1 MSSSTPNE
9 GPTAGVQHIIRLALL
24 IGVASFGAVAWF
36 LRQAN
41 AAPDIAESS
50 QMLGIA
56 FFVIVAGS
64 TGAMLFIR
72 KRRADAKTAREAAT
86 MNIVGWALAEGAA
99 FLGAI
104 ILLLTGNFVPFVI
117 GVAYMLAAFA
127 LFPIE

>member
-64 TGAMLFIR
+64 TGAYGKLR
-72 KRRADAKTAREAAT
+72 AVRDWRRLHARG
-86 MNIVGWALAEGAA
+86 VRALSYR
-99 FLGAI
+99 
-104 ILLLTGNFVPFVI
+104 
-117 GVAYMLAAFA
+117 VASQST
-127 LFPIE
+127 I